1 MKILRVF
8 LNIGGE
14 RFEALWSHLARHPTT
29 RLGQL
34 ETARNH
40 EEILNCCHSYSL
52 ADNEYFF
59 DINSRSFRSIL
70 NFYATGELHM
80 MDEVCVM
87 AFGEDLQ
94 YWGIDELRLPGAI
107 CLFIIFCTICLG
119 SLEGP
124 VIQATGKM
132 GFQDG

>member
-1 MKILRVF
+1 MLIKILRVF

-34 ETARNH
+34 EMARNH

-94 YWGIDELRLPGAI
+94 YWGIDELRLLGDI
-107 CLFIIFCTICLG
+107 TLFPIFYAFCNG
-119 SLEGP
+119 S
-124 VIQATGKM
+124 IWI
-132 GFQDG
+132 FN